1 MTTRVRNEAVVPM
14 VVELNAYNYRL
25 RLAPQYGATLLE
37 AEWHHP
43 DGSWVELLEPLA
55 TPEAGLKA
63 GCFVMAPF
71 ANRIDCGRFAFEGK
85 TVQLPINAPQEGM
98 AIHGFSRM
106 HSWEV
111 VETSDNRVH
120 VRDEVHS
127 DDHPY
132 SYRLDQIIDIAPDG
146 FRISLS
152 IQNEGDSAL
161 PFGIGLH
168 PWFSKTNKATLEFQ
182 SNGAPQLDTR
192 GLPQGIP
199 EAIDWFTPGNT
210 IALSKLSLVNCCFTG
225 WNREATIRWPE
236 TSTGLRLKGEGAL
249 RHLHVF
255 NPQDRAVF
263 CAEPVSH
270 LPDVINRPALGEDA
284 AMTVLNP
291 GEALT
296 GALLFSAH
304 LLPDNA
310 PGICRNLRSS
320 NTGKA
325 LK

>member
-1 MTTRVRNEAVVPM
+1 
-14 VVELNAYNYRL
+14 
-25 RLAPQYGATLLE
+25 
-37 AEWHHP
+37 
-43 DGSWVELLEPLA
+43 
-55 TPEAGLKA
+55 
-63 GCFVMAPF
+63 
-71 ANRIDCGRFAFEGK
+71 
-85 TVQLPINAPQEGM
+85 M

-210 IALSKLSLVNCCFTG
+210 IVLSKLSLVNCCFTG

-291 GEALT
+291 R
-296 GALLFSAH
+296 SADGCSPVFRSSFARQCTWH
-304 LLPDNA
+304 LQKFAQLKYREGPEMTRKAYEDLRSARWMLPDDQ
-310 PGICRNLRSS
+310 RSS
-320 NTGKA
+320 GHRSRTMQMGYDPVDWEGKPIIAIINTVGCTTLSCA
-325 LK
+325 FQGSC

>member
-1 MTTRVRNEAVVPM
+1 M
-14 VVELNAYNYRL
+14 
-25 RLAPQYGATLLE
+25 
-37 AEWHHP
+37 
-43 DGSWVELLEPLA
+43 
-55 TPEAGLKA
+55 
-63 GCFVMAPF
+63 
-71 ANRIDCGRFAFEGK
+71 
-85 TVQLPINAPQEGM
+85 
-98 AIHGFSRM
+98 
-106 HSWEV
+106 
-111 VETSDNRVH
+111 
-120 VRDEVHS
+120 
-127 DDHPY
+127 
-132 SYRLDQIIDIAPDG
+132 
-146 FRISLS
+146 
-152 IQNEGDSAL
+152 
-161 PFGIGLH
+161 
-168 PWFSKTNKATLEFQ
+168 
-182 SNGAPQLDTR
+182 
-192 GLPQGIP
+192 
-199 EAIDWFTPGNT
+199 
-210 IALSKLSLVNCCFTG
+210 SLVNCCFTG

-270 LPDVINRPALGEDA
+270 LPDVINRPTLGEDA

-310 PGICRNLRSS
+310 PGICRNLRGS